1 MGQCVCSRLMHP
13 RLPYSDDRW
22 TEVAPGPIRR
32 WPWLRVSSR
41 SGFARALRSPC
52 GTCKRVKTLA
62 ASSRQARGPSASSP
76 PYSLLSHAAALEPA
90 PPPPHLLPA
99 PSSTT
104 QRPRCAEQGNGLDRG
119 RAGLAAAAPGF
130 AGRRVE
136 SPPSPSRVS
145 STVAARNPFPTRK
158 IPRDLIDGG
167 ITIWRWI
174 IHFCSTSNVVFVWN
188 GQFSISKSAILYF
201 LSGYIILLGFSLYVA
216 QK

>member
-1 MGQCVCSRLMHP
+1 M
-13 RLPYSDDRW
+13 
-22 TEVAPGPIRR
+22 RR
-32 WPWLRVSSR
+32 
-41 SGFARALRSPC
+41 
-52 GTCKRVKTLA
+52 K
-62 ASSRQARGPSASSP
+62 
-76 PYSLLSHAAALEPA
+76 
-90 PPPPHLLPA
+90 
-99 PSSTT
+99 
-104 QRPRCAEQGNGLDRG
+104 EQGNGLDRG
-119 RAGLAAAAPGF
+119 RPSLAAATPGF
-130 AGRRVE
+130 ASRRVE
-136 SPPSPSRVS
+136 SPPSPPRVS